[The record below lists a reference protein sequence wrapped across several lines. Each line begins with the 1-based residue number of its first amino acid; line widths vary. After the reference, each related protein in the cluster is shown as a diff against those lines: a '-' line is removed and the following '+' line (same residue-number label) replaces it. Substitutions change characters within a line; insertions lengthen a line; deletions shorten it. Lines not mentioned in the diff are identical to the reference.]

1 MTETERPIHVLLVED
16 EPDLRNTLRYNLKRH
31 GYAVTDVG
39 NGKDALEVLAKSQ
52 DSDKPVDVVVSD
64 VMMPVLDGIGLARA
78 LRADEKTREL
88 PLLFLTAK
96 DHPADRLEGFRVGA
110 DDYLTKPFD
119 LEELLARVQVQA
131 RRALVTRKVRR
142 LLPEKAETD
151 KPGSQPPSS
160 SSSMTDL
167 YAKVAVWEQR
177 FPQLAVIRRDQIVGG
192 SQRTLSLLREV
203 LVRAPGKDP
212 VLIVGET
219 GTGKTGVAE
228 ALFRLGPR
236 GDKAFRVVNCAEL
249 ASADQAITAGKLFG
263 FGKGSGLQNVSKDGQ
278 PGLLEDV
285 DGGTLF
291 FDEIHRLPLDA
302 QAMLLLPIEGRPFH
316 PAVGKGNPRIVD
328 VKFIFA
334 TNVDLKA
341 EATAGRFPFDLYQRL
356 AQSQIKVPGLGER
369 REDILVLAEHFLDE
383 CKADFDLHN
392 ATFAPSLARHLVE
405 RDYPGNIRELRN
417 LVRELA
423 RRAAFELDTVLALEH
438 LPEAWE
444 HNDPQ
449 MSSMGPSTTAA
460 PTTTTT
466 TTTTAKPLPP
476 GTDDD
481 GNGFWNE
488 VEMQELRALRKHRFR
503 IAEAEKELGL
513 SSKSRTLTNHLRGLC
528 FKALAHSL
536 TGDPAPLGHGQT
548 FDVDGAARL
557 VVGRNDEAL
566 MDRTVERVQSYL
578 EMVEKH
584 AAAHTTELLFNNLP
598 RDYRKHVEKAIE
610 AARARLTG

>member
-39 NGKDALEVLAKSQ
+39 NGKQALDALAGLKS
-52 DSDKPVDVVVSD
+52 DSDKAVDVVVSD
-64 VMMPVLDGIGLARA
+64 VMMPVLDGIGLAKA
-78 LRADEKTREL
+78 LRADESTREL

-96 DHPADRLEGFRVGA
+96 DDPADRLEGFRVGA

-142 LLPEKAETD
+142 LLPD
-151 KPGSQPPSS
+151 KPGSQPPTASS
-160 SSSMTDL
+160 SSAAASDL

-177 FPQLAVIRRDQIVGG
+177 FPSLAVIRRDQIVGG

-236 GDKAFRVVNCAEL
+236 VDKIFRVVNCAEL

-302 QAMLLLPIEGRPFH
+302 QAMLMLPIEGRPFH
-316 PAVGKGNPRIVD
+316 PAVGKGLPRVVD

-444 HNDPQ
+444 FSDVP
-449 MSSMGPSTTAA
+449 GPVAA
-460 PTTTTT
+460 ETGVTTTT
-466 TTTTAKPLPP
+466 TTTTAEPRSSRPLPP

-488 VEMQELRALRKHRFR
+488 VEMQELSALRKHRFR

-528 FKALAHSL
+528 FKALAHSM
-536 TGDPAPLGHGQT
+536 TGSDQQD

-598 RDYRKHVEKAIE
+598 RDYRKHVERAIE
-610 AARARLTG
+610 AARARLTR